1 MHFII
6 LDYDMNFSDYI
17 ATVPDFPNPGI
28 LFYDISPLLADG
40 RAWRIAIETIA
51 AYLAPYKPDKIVGI
65 ESRGFLV
72 AAPLAM
78 HMGIGFVMIRKK
90 GKLPGKTKQLS
101 YDLEYGHAS
110 IEIQNHVVE
119 SGQNLVVVDDILAT
133 GGTMSAA
140 IKLLQQFGGNVL
152 ATAYLIELKS
162 LQGRQKVQKPC
173 HSLIQY

>member
-1 MHFII
+1 
-6 LDYDMNFSDYI
+6 MNFSDYI

-40 RAWRIAIETIA
+40 VAWRHAIETIA
-51 AYLAPYKPDKIVGI
+51 NYLAPYKPEKIVGI

-90 GKLPGKTKQLS
+90 GKLPGRTKQLS

-110 IEIQNHVVE
+110 IEIQDQAINP
-119 SGQNLVVVDDILAT
+119 GQNLVVVDDILAT

-152 ATAYLIELKS
+152 ATAYLIELIS
-162 LQGRQKVQKPC
+162 LMGRKKVNAPAF
-173 HSLIQY
+173 SLIQYS

>member
-1 MHFII
+1 
-6 LDYDMNFSDYI
+6 MNFSDYI

-40 RAWRIAIETIA
+40 PAWRRAIETIA
-51 AYLAPYKPDKIVGI
+51 DYLAPYKPDKIVGI
-65 ESRGFLV
+65 ESRGFLA

-90 GKLPGKTKQLS
+90 GKLPGRTKQLS

-110 IEIQNHVVE
+110 IEIQDQAIKP
-119 SGQNLVVVDDILAT
+119 GQNLVVVDDILAT

-152 ATAYLIELKS
+152 ATAYLIELIS
-162 LQGRQKVQKPC
+162 LGGRKKVNAPTF
-173 HSLIQY
+173 SLIQYN